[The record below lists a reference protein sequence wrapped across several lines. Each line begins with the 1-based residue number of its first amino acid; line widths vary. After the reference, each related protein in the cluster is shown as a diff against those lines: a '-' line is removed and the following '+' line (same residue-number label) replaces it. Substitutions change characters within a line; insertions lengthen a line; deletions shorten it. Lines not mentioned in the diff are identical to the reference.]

1 MRGNRKRLT
10 CGYAGNSLAGRG
22 GADGRGL
29 SEYSVSFMIH
39 LETIT
44 DREPDVVRHIRHDVA
59 LGSVSPLPVAPTI
72 GDVGELDGEVVLESH
87 IGVLHINVRGARDTF
102 QDVNSQDLTS
112 LDPPLQS
119 YQAVQ
124 AMSSLLE
131 ACIWA
136 ICHDPE
142 AAIYRDDN

>member
-29 SEYSVSFMIH
+29 N
-39 LETIT
+39 
-44 DREPDVVRHIRHDVA
+44 VVRHIRHDVA

-87 IGVLHINVRGARDTF
+87 IGVLHINIHRSNRTKRSRRCRHYSKLAYGRFATIPKQLFIVTITKT
-102 QDVNSQDLTS
+102 LII
-112 LDPPLQS
+112 
-119 YQAVQ
+119 QAC
-124 AMSSLLE
+124 S
-131 ACIWA
+131 
-136 ICHDPE
+136 PE
-142 AAIYRDDN
+142 DSPHRFKHNK